1 MKNKNQQYA
10 ASRRLTS
17 AHIKVRG
24 WKMTFQ
30 ANDRQKKTCTVI
42 FITDKIDFTS
52 KKLKRDKDRWCIV
65 IEGAIHQEDITVIN
79 IYDPNISAPK

>member
-1 MKNKNQQYA
+1 M
-10 ASRRLTS
+10 
-17 AHIKVRG
+17 RG
-24 WKMTFQ
+24 WKKIFYP
-30 ANDRQKKTCTVI
+30 NGNQKKARVAI
-42 FITDKIDFTS
+42 FITDKIDFKS